1 MAIKFQKN
9 DSQYNL
15 SEMEEESN
23 DLEIDE
29 DNNSKNDK
37 SITENIINILY
48 FTIIGII
55 IALCLINSNSHNSTN
70 KEPKIVPLT
79 KLVINQKSHED
90 IKPLTENV
98 QRRTTYCY
106 FYITT
111 ENETNE
117 VNGENTIRIIENG
130 ANSTRNNDCASCL
143 N

>member
-15 SEMEEESN
+15 YEMEEESN

-55 IALCLINSNSHNSTN
+55 IALCLINSYSHNSTN

-79 KLVINQKSHED
+79 KLVFNQKSHED
-90 IKPLTENV
+90 IKPLTKNI
-98 QRRTTYCY
+98 QRRTYCI
-106 FYITT
+106 YIIM

-130 ANSTRNNDCASCL
+130 ANSTRNNNYTFC
-143 N
+143 

>member
-1 MAIKFQKN
+1 MAIKFHKN

-23 DLEIDE
+23 DLKIDE

-79 KLVINQKSHED
+79 KVINQKSQED
-90 IKPLTENV
+90 IKLLTENV
-98 QRRTTYCY
+98 QRRTTYCC

>member
-55 IALCLINSNSHNSTN
+55 IALCLINSYSHNSTN

-79 KLVINQKSHED
+79 KLVFNQKSHED
-90 IKPLTENV
+90 IKPLTKNI
-98 QRRTTYCY
+98 QRRTYCI
-106 FYITT
+106 YIIM

-130 ANSTRNNDCASCL
+130 ANSTRNNNYTFC
-143 N
+143 

>member
-37 SITENIINILY
+37 PTTENIINILY

-55 IALCLINSNSHNSTN
+55 IGLCLINSNSHNSTN

-98 QRRTTYCY
+98 QRRRTYCI
-106 FYITT
+106 YIIT

-117 VNGENTIRIIENG
+117 VNGENTIKIIENG
-130 ANSTRNNDCASCL
+130 ANSTRNNNYTSCL

>member
-29 DNNSKNDK
+29 DNDSKNDK

-55 IALCLINSNSHNSTN
+55 IALCLINSYSHNSTN

-79 KLVINQKSHED
+79 KLVFNQKSHED
-90 IKPLTENV
+90 IKPLTKNI
-98 QRRTTYCY
+98 QRRTTYCI
-106 FYITT
+106 YIIT
-111 ENETNE
+111 EE

-130 ANSTRNNDCASCL
+130 ANSTRNNNYTFC
-143 N
+143 